1 MVATSH
7 YRLPL
12 LQLNPFF
19 TLRGSNHDDNPR
31 RHPIKRAVERVGG
44 LLRCRDKWVVV
55 GERKRKTPEGLSA
68 VDTPSSPSYALSLSS
83 SNGAPL
89 TKETCSLQAAA
100 AHVHLLRDDALLTI
114 LGQDSLSLTFSFN
127 LYVHIYIYISIAL
140 SFSRLV
146 LCLFVDDT
154 LPRAGCSSGLYF
166 ASRGFCGLP
175 GKGQPTP
182 SMYHSPAPS
191 WIVGSRRAVTSR
203 RSAKGNWEEGS
214 TSWKLELVSIFI
226 HFLFGANWLYIYIC
240 IYFDIAFNAVNFDIN
255 EHDA

>member
-1 MVATSH
+1 MSCQQVVATSH

-127 LYVHIYIYISIAL
+127 LYVHIYIYT
-140 SFSRLV
+140 SRLLSLSLGLFSVSLSTIRFHERDARVACILRAVDFAVSRVKDNQPPLCITHRLLLGLLAHGV
-146 LCLFVDDT
+146 LSRRDAR
-154 LPRAGCSSGLYF
+154 PKGIGRRARRAGNSNSSRFLF
-166 ASRGFCGLP
+166 IFC
-175 GKGQPTP
+175 
-182 SMYHSPAPS
+182 
-191 WIVGSRRAVTSR
+191 
-203 RSAKGNWEEGS
+203 
-214 TSWKLELVSIFI
+214 LELIGCI
-226 HFLFGANWLYIYIC
+226 YIYVYISTLRLTL
-240 IYFDIAFNAVNFDIN
+240 
-255 EHDA
+255 

>member
-1 MVATSH
+1 MSCQQVVATSH

-68 VDTPSSPSYALSLSS
+68 VDTPSSPSYALSLSLS
-83 SNGAPL
+83 SFNGAPL

-127 LYVHIYIYISIAL
+127 LYVHVYICISSLL
-140 SFSRLV
+140 SLSLSLFVV
-146 LCLFVDDT
+146 LCLSVDDT

-182 SMYHSPAPS
+182 SMYHPPAPS

-226 HFLFGANWLYIYIC
+226 HFRLALIGRIYVYIFRYC
-240 IYFDIAFNAVNFDIN
+240 V
-255 EHDA
+255 

>member
-1 MVATSH
+1 MSCQQVVATSH

-114 LGQDSLSLTFSFN
+114 LGQDSFSHFLFQSLCT
-127 LYVHIYIYISIAL
+127 YIYIHLDCSLFL
-140 SFSRLV
+140 SACSLS
-146 LCLFVDDT
+146 LC
-154 LPRAGCSSGLYF
+154 
-166 ASRGFCGLP
+166 
-175 GKGQPTP
+175 
-182 SMYHSPAPS
+182 
-191 WIVGSRRAVTSR
+191 RRYA
-203 RSAKGNWEEGS
+203 S
-214 TSWKLELVSIFI
+214 TSGMLEWPVFCEPWILRSP
-226 HFLFGANWLYIYIC
+226 G
-240 IYFDIAFNAVNFDIN
+240 
-255 EHDA
+255 

>member
-1 MVATSH
+1 MSCQQVVATSH

-127 LYVHIYIYISIAL
+127 LYVHIYIYIYISIAL

-182 SMYHSPAPS
+182 SMYHSFLDCWLTACCH
-191 WIVGSRRAVTSR
+191 VATLGQREL
-203 RSAKGNWEEGS
+203 GGGLDE
-214 TSWKLELVSIFI
+214 LETRTRLDFYSFFVWS
-226 HFLFGANWLYIYIC
+226 
-240 IYFDIAFNAVNFDIN
+240 
-255 EHDA
+255 